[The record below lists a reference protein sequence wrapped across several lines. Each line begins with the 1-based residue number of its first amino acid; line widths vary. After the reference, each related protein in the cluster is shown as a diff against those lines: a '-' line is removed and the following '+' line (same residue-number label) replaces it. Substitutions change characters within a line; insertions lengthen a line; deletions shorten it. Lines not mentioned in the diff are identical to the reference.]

1 MDDLY
6 EASERG
12 DEIYISTL
20 DPSVSEKMANINVNE
35 AFDMVK
41 YLYSENLMENRGL
54 FVTDFKYK
62 LADGLS
68 AFDSSL
74 KPESSIPLGYDY
86 LVSVGC
92 RTCGSS
98 VDFKNNQ
105 LFFDFNNVRDNK
117 LYPNKYLRC
126 DTCNSIISPIFK
138 KDESDSFFDNY
149 TKDKN
154 EDEDSQV
161 YLYGTR
167 CGYIFDESEKQ
178 WWKDSI
184 HGSYSSTKLMQ
195 AKTANK
201 SGKQTVKY
209 NCEKCGHDIH
219 LYSTFQAR
227 SADEGMSIMYECLK
241 CKNRVVMA
249 T

>member
-12 DEIYISTL
+12 EDIYISTL

-41 YLYSENLMENRGL
+41 YLYSENSMENRGL
-54 FVTDFKYK
+54 FVNDFKYK
-62 LADGLS
+62 LADNSSELNP
-68 AFDSSL
+68 SL
-74 KPESSIPLGYDY
+74 KQKSSVPLG
-86 LVSVGC
+86 
-92 RTCGSS
+92 
-98 VDFKNNQ
+98 K
-105 LFFDFNNVRDNK
+105 VRDNK
-117 LYPNKYLRC
+117 VYPNKYLRC
-126 DTCNSIISPIFK
+126 DNCDSIISPIFK
-138 KDESDSFFDNY
+138 KSESDSFFDNY
-149 TKDKN
+149 TNATSANKH
-154 EDEDSQV
+154 EDEDSKV

-209 NCEKCGHDIH
+209 NCEKCGHDVH

-241 CKNRVVMA
+241 CRNRVVMA